1 MKENAHSMCSHFN
14 FQYTKRRH
22 QLDFKEIKNLN
33 LNLRELY
40 SSSLEKKGT
49 QVCRYLT
56 SEYDN
61 NFNPLIDK

>member
-1 MKENAHSMCSHFN
+1 MKENVHSMCSHFN

-40 SSSLEKKGT
+40 SSSLRKERHTG
-49 QVCRYLT
+49 
-56 SEYDN
+56 EYDN
-61 NFNPLIDK
+61 NVNPLVDK